1 MGRIKIL
8 ITNKQKTIKS
18 PVLDNIP
25 GELKSWKQ
33 WVAWKAEFKDNGKI
47 DKIPVNPTTGMY
59 ASSNKPE
66 SWGTYGEAVAYYKKH
81 SSNGIAGI
89 GFVFTKD
96 DPFCGVDLDN
106 CYDPETEEM
115 EDWADEILMELLCYC
130 EISPSNTGVKI
141 FAKGTLPGPGRKNG
155 NIEIYDTGR
164 YFTVTGAILE
174 RYPSIPGNR
183 DGEIAA
189 LYSRLCGEKQ
199 KGKPVPTEQSERSS
213 DMDIDS
219 LPVSVGTK
227 KLIREGEDQG
237 RRSEAIMS
245 VVNALVGNGSSE
257 SEIFRIFDTCLIG
270 EKYRE
275 KGSSKKQWLL
285 GRIDK
290 AKKYVEAKEEPESE
304 SEEAEEEQTLTFPYD
319 VMTGAAGS
327 FADVYGSVLETPK
340 EFLYM
345 SYLTCL
351 GTVLSK
357 RLTLASEIAP
367 QPRLYTL
374 LLGQSADERKSTSLE
389 KTIDHFKE
397 ATDRFEV
404 CRGVNSAEGL
414 QKVLEKNTNGLLLSL
429 DEFKQFV
436 SKCRIDS
443 SVLLPCVNTLFESN
457 NYESRTK
464 SAVVK
469 LEEAH
474 LSLLTASTVQTYER
488 TWHSS
493 FTDIGF
499 NNRLFIVPGT
509 AERKHS
515 FPAKVSDFDRY
526 KLKLKLEEVLKHVG
540 GFMELEITESAKAI
554 FHDWYMSMER
564 SVHAK
569 RLDTYAMRLM
579 SLLAVN
585 DLKNEV
591 DEETVRKAI
600 KLCDWEL
607 KVRKLYDPIDA
618 DTGIA
623 KMEEKI
629 RRQLRGKA
637 LKDAQLKQGVNANR
651 AGLWA
656 YKTALNNLKQAG
668 EIDWNNKKKRWKYI
682 SQKT

>member
-1 MGRIKIL
+1 L
-8 ITNKQKTIKS
+8 ITNKQKTIKE

-25 GELKSWKQ
+25 LELTSWKQ
-33 WVAWKAEFKDNGKI
+33 WVVWKAEFRDNGKI
-47 DKIPVNPTTGMY
+47 NKIPVNPTTGKN

-66 SWGTYGEAVAYYKKH
+66 SWRTYDDAV
-81 SSNGIAGI
+81 NCFITNQFDDIAGI
-89 GFVFTKD
+89 GFVFTND
-96 DPFCGVDLDN
+96 DPFCGIDLDG
-106 CYDPETEEM
+106 CYDPETGKM
-115 EDWADEILMELLCYC
+115 EDWASEVLKDLNSYC
-130 EISPSNTGVKI
+130 EISPSKTGVKI
-141 FAKGTLPGPGRKNG
+141 FTKGSLPGPGKNTG
-155 NIEIYDTGR
+155 NIEMYDTGR
-164 YFTVTGAILE
+164 YFTVTGEMLKGF
-174 RYPSIPGNR
+174 PSTIN
-183 DGEIAA
+183 DSNGEVVS
-189 LYSRLCGEKQ
+189 LYKRLCDEKP
-199 KGKPVPTEQSERSS
+199 KGKALSINWS
-213 DMDIDS
+213 DEASGIDIDS
-219 LPVSVGTK
+219 IPVSVGTR

-245 VVNALVGNGSSE
+245 VVNALVGNGIAE
-257 SEIFRIFDTCLIG
+257 AEIFKIFDTCPIG

-275 KGSSKKQWLL
+275 KGSSKKRWLQNH
-285 GRIDK
+285 IEK
-290 AKKYVEAKEEPESE
+290 ARKYVKVEDDPESE
-304 SEEAEEEQTLTFPYD
+304 ESEGSEEDEEQSLIFPYE
-319 VMTGAAGS
+319 VMTGAAGR

-351 GTVLSK
+351 GTVLAK

-374 LLGQSADERKSTSLE
+374 LLGQSADERKSTSLD
-389 KTIDHFKE
+389 KTIEHFKS

-414 QKVLEKNTNGLLLSL
+414 QKVLEKNTHGLLLSL

-464 SAVVK
+464 SAMVK

-515 FPAKVSDFDRY
+515 FPAKVSDIDRY
-526 KLKLKLEEVLKHVG
+526 NLKLKLEEILKHVG

-554 FHDWYMSMER
+554 FHEWYMNTER

-585 DLKNEV
+585 KLKNEV
-591 DEETVRKAI
+591 DEETVRNVI
-600 KLCDWEL
+600 KLCDWQLE
-607 KVRKLYDPIDA
+607 VRKLHDPIDA
-618 DTGIA
+618 DSVIA
-623 KMEEKI
+623 KMEEKL
-629 RRQLRGKA
+629 RRQLKSKA
-637 LKDAQLKQGVNANR
+637 MKEYQLKQSVNANR
-651 AGLWA
+651 AGLWVFN
-656 YKTALNNLKQAG
+656 TALNNLKKAG
-668 EIDWNNKKKRWKYI
+668 EIGWSKKKKRWKHI
-682 SQKT
+682 SQKM